1 MTVMSKILGFPVSV
15 FTYKYTPE
23 SFKTWEVVRTVDT
36 LYKVKKER
44 N

>member
-1 MTVMSKILGFPVSV
+1 MSNIRGFPV

-23 SFKTWEVVRTVDT
+23 SFKTWEVVRTVDI